1 MAIAVYTGLDEKYGI
16 QEQATWGTPITDGAA
31 MVELSCDPF
40 DITAGVNLRRP
51 NRSRASRMPVL
62 TDFGADIKGREHI
75 APVRTP
81 ALNGELSLWL
91 YGVMQ
96 NVTESATSNDAW
108 EKTFT
113 FPTTQPDL
121 SANAGK
127 FFSLVKK
134 MPVASKSKHINDC
147 IIRNL
152 TLSCKPGEGLDNVL
166 WVDAEVTAREYSE
179 VANPSGT
186 WTKSAQT
193 YFHFHDLSAKTI
205 AGTPVIIGDEGFSL
219 VTNNGAKRL
228 GGASSLFETYILSPQ
243 SATFKIQVLWDS
255 NIQTQMA
262 NHLNGTVAETILA
275 WGSVGTDEFL
285 RWTLETVWDEAPIA
299 SAVEGTFVN
308 LTGTCGFATA
318 GGTEPVTIE
327 HSDDVD
333 HSW

>member
-1 MAIAVYTGLDEKYGI
+1 MAIVVYTGLDEKYGI
-16 QEQATWGTPITDGAA
+16 QEQAAWGTPITDGAA

-40 DITAGVNLRRP
+40 EIIPGVNLRRP
-51 NRSRASRMPVL
+51 VRSRTSRMPVL
-62 TDFGADIKGREHI
+62 TDFGADQKGREKN
-75 APVRTP
+75 AAVRTP
-81 ALNGELSLWL
+81 ALNAELSLWI

-96 NVTESATSNDAW
+96 NVSESATSTDGW

-113 FPTTQPDL
+113 FPTTQPDF
-121 SANAGK
+121 SADAGK
-127 FFSLVKK
+127 YFSLVKQ

-152 TLSCKPGEGLDNVL
+152 TLACKPGEGLDNVL

-186 WTKSAQT
+186 WTKSPQT
-193 YFHFHDLSAKTI
+193 YFHFHDLGVKTI
-205 AGTPVIIGDEGFSL
+205 DGVDVIIGDEGFSL
-219 VTNNGAKRL
+219 TINNGAKRL
-228 GGASSLFETYILSPQ
+228 GGTASLFETYILSPQ
-243 SATFKIQVLWDS
+243 SATFKIQVLWDA
-255 NIQTQMA
+255 TVRAQMA
-262 NHLNGTVAETILA
+262 KHLNGGVAETILS
-275 WGSVGTDEFL
+275 WNDLGEDEFL

-308 LTGTCGFATA
+308 LTGTCGFVTA

-327 HSDDVD
+327 HADDVD